1 MKSASFRLAFGF
13 ALAIWAHPGETADM
27 RVVPTPEQDEHCRLV
42 ADGKCPLVYSVRG
55 LTFPEKADELGFFT
69 RTARMGI
76 FKPKGDGPFPAVLI
90 LHACGAVD
98 ADPEHMHG
106 WVKQAVGRGYVAFVV
121 DSWGQR
127 GITELCT
134 SGPRNFP
141 PFLSIHL
148 DVRVRDAYEA
158 LNHLAK
164 FDFVD
169 RNRVGVVG
177 FSNGGRTAYLT
188 VSAQMAKKYA
198 HGGARFAAAVG
209 VYGKCS
215 FMQSD
220 APLARI
226 VGRTGRRRR
235 PKGLHP
241 APPTN
246 EGPGGAYGLARL
258 SQNRP
263 CLGPAQDAPTQEGL
277 LSGSTERRLV
287 RLRRHPRRRHLQSD
301 IFFFK
306 QSFSALSLGPRIG
319 PEMPPGEPAPLRLH
333 PACQCV

>member
-1 MKSASFRLAFGF
+1 MKSASIRLAFGF
-13 ALAIWAHPGETADM
+13 ALAIWAHPGAAADM

-98 ADPEHMHG
+98 ADPEHMDG
-106 WVKQAVGRGYVAFVV
+106 WVRQAVRQGYVAFVV

-141 PFLSIHL
+141 EFLSIHL

-188 VSAQMAKKYA
+188 VSAQMAKKYTR
-198 HGGARFAAAVG
+198 GGSRFAAAVG

-220 APLARI
+220 VDRPLLALLGELDEDGDPKVCIPRLQQLK
-226 VGRTGRRRR
+226 GRGTLTDWHIYPKMGHAWDQPKMR
-235 PKGLHP
+235 PPKRVYYLGQP
-241 APPTN
+241 NGVWFGYDAAIAEDT
-246 EGPGGAYGLARL
+246 Y
-258 SQNRP
+258 NR
-263 CLGPAQDAPTQEGL
+263 T
-277 LSGSTERRLV
+277 
-287 RLRRHPRRRHLQSD
+287 
-301 IFFFK
+301 F
-306 QSFSALSLGPRIG
+306 SFLNKYLKY
-319 PEMPPGEPAPLRLH
+319 
-333 PACQCV
+333 